1 MKRAVVIFLLF
12 ALAQIIGSAV
22 ALLFGNVGSIG
33 QGRPLAELPV
43 SPEACGVAL
52 FVVEFLLTLGLLW
65 FYGWADRSLPRPSL
79 PPLGAA
85 RKWLALGGMMAL
97 SVALSLLL
105 DPLQLDDGGAQLLFE
120 GMKHNGLCVLLLCL
134 VGPAC
139 EELVFRRGVL
149 QGMIQ
154 AGCSPLWSVV
164 LSSVAFALVHGNL
177 MQMVPA
183 FVSGIALGFCFLRT
197 GNLRLCLPLHVANN
211 VLAVLLMYFP
221 QVEQGI
227 TACGTFCCIALGLI
241 LLLLSVAALRRALA
255 APAASG
261 GAKPA
266 APISSSISNDNNR
279 TDSCR

>member
-12 ALAQIIGSAV
+12 ALAQVIGSAV
-22 ALLFGNVGSIG
+22 ALLFGNLGSIG

-65 FYGWADRSLPRPSL
+65 YYGWADRSLPRPSL
-79 PPLGAA
+79 PLLGAA
-85 RKWLALGGMMAL
+85 RKWLALGGMIAL
-97 SVALSLLL
+97 TVGLSLLL

-221 QVEQGI
+221 QVEQSI
-227 TACGTFCCIALGLI
+227 TACGTLSSLALGLI

-261 GAKPA
+261 GVKPV